1 MKQYETYKDSGIEWI
16 GEIPE
21 HWEIVPLKY
30 RFAFSKGLSI
40 TKEDLV
46 SEGVPVIS
54 YGQVHSKVNPGTTT
68 HDHLLRFVPSTTTN
82 KFESAKVNVG
92 DFIFADTS
100 EDLEGC
106 GNCAYIDRDGI
117 YAGYHTIVF
126 HSLYPSDNKY
136 LAYLFLTDEWRSQI
150 RSSVM
155 GTKVYSITQNILSK
169 VSIILPPQEE
179 QARIAAWLDWKIGQ
193 VDAIVTEKEAM
204 VADLQSYR
212 QSLIT
217 EAVTYGLNSNCSLC
231 NSHIDWIKM
240 IPSNW
245 RIIPLKYRF
254 ALSTGLAITKAD
266 LINEGVP
273 VISYGQ
279 VHSKL
284 NSGTSIQ
291 EHLLRYVPK
300 SLTEGKSSAK
310 VALGDFIFADT
321 SEDLEGCG
329 NCAYIDRDGIY
340 AGYHTVVFHSL
351 YPGDN
356 KYLAYLFLTDEW
368 RSQIRRSVMG
378 TKVYSVTQ
386 NILSKV
392 SIILPPPS
400 EQKEIAEF
408 LDHKTAE
415 IDALLSDLRE
425 QITDLRS
432 YKASLISEAVTGKI
446 DLRDWEPQN

>member
-179 QARIAAWLDWKIGQ
+179 RARIAAWLDWKIGQ
-193 VDAIVTEKEAM
+193 VDAIVAEKEAM

-212 QSLIT
+212 QSVIT
-217 EAVTYGLNSNCSLC
+217 ESVTRGLNPDASLHP
-231 NSHIDWIKM
+231 SGIEWLGD
-240 IPSNW
+240 IPDHWS
-245 RIIPLKYRF
+245 IIPLKYLLKEAMMYGANETAEDEVFACHPRYIRITDISENGLLKPDTYKTLSPEKAEFYLLEKGDILFARSGATVGKTYRF
-254 ALSTGLAITKAD
+254 NESYPCCFAGYLIKAACA
-266 LINEGVP
+266 E
-273 VISYGQ
+273 
-279 VHSKL
+279 KL
-284 NSGTSIQ
+284 NSEFLLYYTNSIAYNNWRDSIYDQ
-291 EHLLRYVPK
+291 STIPNISADKYNKLPVP
-300 SLTEGKSSAK
+300 
-310 VALGDFIFADT
+310 V
-321 SEDLEGCG
+321 
-329 NCAYIDRDGIY
+329 
-340 AGYHTVVFHSL
+340 
-351 YPGDN
+351 
-356 KYLAYLFLTDEW
+356 
-368 RSQIRRSVMG
+368 
-378 TKVYSVTQ
+378 
-386 NILSKV
+386 
-392 SIILPPPS
+392 PPIA
-400 EQKEIAEF
+400 EQKALTEF
-408 LDHKTAE
+408 LDKKTAE

-425 QITDLRS
+425 QIADLRS

-446 DLRDWEPQN
+446 DLRDWEPKN